1 MTEPLLMSAIVQSPP
16 AGSVPGRMTGY
27 LRRLL
32 RTGAAYQL
40 ADIVAKLLALG
51 LLPLYTRYLS
61 QEDYGT
67 AELLLTVVILLSI
80 VVRLGLGEAFV
91 RFHFHD
97 EDRQR
102 RRRLQRTATGT
113 LLALTTVVAVVMAL
127 LAAPLSE
134 LVLGDPRPA
143 EMRAAALGLW
153 AFTNL
158 ELAYAVL
165 RVDELVRP
173 YVIAGLA
180 NVALTVVFTVLLVV
194 VAEEGAL
201 GLLLGNFGAS
211 AIVLLGLW
219 LARREA
225 LGLPSRAQLRPML
238 RFGLPTVPA
247 EVSVFALFFVDR
259 LWLYRFE
266 SEGAAGLYSLATK
279 LAAAVIF
286 TVRAFQ
292 YAWPPLAYS
301 IADDA
306 EASRVYARIATYYAL
321 VSAVVVVGLA
331 LLGRW
336 IVRLLA
342 APEFFAAHEA
352 LPWVALGW
360 ALYGLFL
367 VLVAMAGRAQVTVR
381 NAPAALAGLA
391 ANVAG
396 LALLVPPLGIAGA
409 GIALCLAY
417 VVMLVAMYLFTR
429 GLFRV
434 DFEWGRLG
442 LIALVGGVAWTG
454 GELLLPDSG
463 ALGLLSRAAVA
474 AAVPLLLWHL
484 AFRELTDAL
493 ARLRA
498 QRRARMSEVA
508 PGVVAGQD
516 EGGQRP

>member
-1 MTEPLLMSAIVQSPP
+1 
-16 AGSVPGRMTGY
+16 MTGY

-32 RTGAAYQL
+32 HTGAAYQL
-40 ADIVAKLLALG
+40 SDVVAKLLALG
-51 LLPLYTRYLS
+51 LLPLYTRHLTRA
-61 QEDYGT
+61 DYGT

-80 VVRLGLGEAFV
+80 VLRLGLGEAFV
-91 RFHFHD
+91 RFHFLD
-97 EDRQR
+97 EDPR
-102 RRRLQRTATGT
+102 RRRTLQQTATGV
-113 LLALTTVVAVVMAL
+113 LFVITTVVAAAMAL
-127 LAAPLSE
+127 AAAPLSE
-134 LVLGDPRPA
+134 LILGSEQVA

-158 ELAYAVL
+158 ELVYAVF
-165 RVDELVRP
+165 RVDELVKP
-173 YVIAGLA
+173 YVLAGVG
-180 NVALTVVFTVLLVV
+180 NVILTVVFTVLLVV
-194 VAEEGAL
+194 VADEGAF

-211 AIVLLGLW
+211 AVVLLVMWFTL
-219 LARREA
+219 RDE
-225 LGLPSRAQLRPML
+225 LGLPDREQLRGML

-306 EASRVYARIATYYAL
+306 EARRVYARIATYYVLLSA
-321 VSAVVVVGLA
+321 AVVVALA

-342 APEFFAAHEA
+342 APKFFEAHEA

-367 VLVAMAGRAQVTVR
+367 VLVAMAGRAKVTVR
-381 NAPAALAGLA
+381 NAPAALCGLA
-391 ANVAG
+391 ANVAA
-396 LALLVPPLGIAGA
+396 LALLVPPMGIAGA
-409 GIALCLAY
+409 GIALCVAY
-417 VVMLVAMYLFTR
+417 VVMLVAMYLLTR

-434 DFEWGRLG
+434 DFEWRRLS
-442 LIALVGGVAWTG
+442 IVVLVGALAWAG
-454 GELLLPDSG
+454 GELLLPTEG
-463 ALGLLSRAAVA
+463 AVGLLSRVLVAAAVLPAVA
-474 AAVPLLLWHL
+474 AAGFFRPGELASARGLLAGL
-484 AFRELTDAL
+484 RS
-493 ARLRA
+493 AR
-498 QRRARMSEVA
+498 
-508 PGVVAGQD
+508 AG
-516 EGGQRP
+516 